1 MLPLK
6 HSLERTWDLPKVNHK
21 LKFHGTLS
29 LLGCSWSDELFKN
42 RSKSF
47 ESLNPNITVCVPV
60 FTFFQ
65 RANMKYNALSVVLV
79 AFLLSTT
86 FLHSVD
92 SSYLR
97 FGRTLSKRKMR
108 ARTSKSQ
115 VQTDDL
121 LARNKQRETG
131 NGLLGNAYQPLYNW

>member
-1 MLPLK
+1 
-6 HSLERTWDLPKVNHK
+6 
-21 LKFHGTLS
+21 
-29 LLGCSWSDELFKN
+29 
-42 RSKSF
+42 
-47 ESLNPNITVCVPV
+47 
-60 FTFFQ
+60 
-65 RANMKYNALSVVLV
+65 MKYTALSVVLV

-108 ARTSKSQ
+108 ARAKSQ

-131 NGLLGNAYQPLYNW
+131 NGLLGNEYQPLYNW